1 MTFNQFG
8 KITKLLVI
16 SVFFCFLF
24 TSCGDDDEAE
34 LEECTALTII
44 SGDLT
49 LNGSSA
55 NLAIAQLLV
64 TSAFGD
70 TNYQFQIGGTTDCE
84 ELRTVSIVLSRPD
97 GAAIDGTYEFRDFF
111 DAGDDDATGSVGV
124 QNITS
129 LTQSLSDIAS
139 GSVTIT
145 ENSESNFTLDINAVP
160 TQGAAVEMQI
170 THQF

>member
-1 MTFNQFG
+1 MTFNQVE
-8 KITKLLVI
+8 KIAKLLVL
-16 SVFFCFLF
+16 SVFFSVLF
-24 TSCGDDDEAE
+24 TSCGDDEDSE
-34 LEECTALTII
+34 LEECAALNII

-49 LNGSSA
+49 LNGSTA

-64 TSAFGD
+64 SSAFGD

-84 ELRTVSIVLSRPD
+84 ELRTVSFLISRPD

-111 DAGDDDATGSVGV
+111 DAGDDDATGSVAV

-129 LTQSLSDIAS
+129 LTQSLADIDS

-145 ENSESNFTLDINAVP
+145 ENNESNFTLDINAVP
-160 TQGAAVEMQI
+160 LQGAAVEMQI